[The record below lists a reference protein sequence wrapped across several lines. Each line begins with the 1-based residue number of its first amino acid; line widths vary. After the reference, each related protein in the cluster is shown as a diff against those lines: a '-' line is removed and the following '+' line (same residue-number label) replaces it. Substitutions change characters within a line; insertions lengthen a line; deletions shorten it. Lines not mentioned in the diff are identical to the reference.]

1 MKDRGNTEKELK
13 KMTVQRVDG
22 DSATG
27 FPISRGCPRGS
38 GMERPVPGV
47 CSVEEAQESQAI
59 FTSSWSTS

>member
-27 FPISRGCPRGS
+27 FPISRGCPRES

-47 CSVEEAQESQAI
+47 CRVEETQESQAI